1 MQAGYL
7 VTQLSNCF
15 WSWRLLTQWSPSWKA
30 TQCTCKVL
38 GPGKSS
44 CIWLADREESLA
56 IDLSGGDLE
65 EPHCEELTHK
75 EGKIK
80 EWNLDVRTMGHFELG
95 RSVTSGPTLLIS
107 IKLSVNSDHSHF
119 PFWATCIWWQKLSYT
134 FREMLFQAA
143 QNIDISL

>member
-1 MQAGYL
+1 MQVGYL
-7 VTQLSNCF
+7 VIQLSNCF
-15 WSWRLLTQWSPSWKA
+15 WSWRLLTQWSASWKA

-65 EPHCEELTHK
+65 EPHCEELTHR

-80 EWNLDVRTMGHFELG
+80 EWNLDVRTMGILNWG
-95 RSVTSGPTLLIS
+95 GVWLLAQPS
-107 IKLSVNSDHSHF
+107 WY
-119 PFWATCIWWQKLSYT
+119 PLSYLWT
-134 FREMLFQAA
+134 QTTAIFLFGLLASDDR
-143 QNIDISL
+143 NYHILLERCFSKLLKI